1 MKLRVILAGTISALL
16 WSTLA
21 IAQQQPGITIPLPN
35 VPGVTTPTPQQ
46 GQPYYPPQQNQ
57 RYPDQ
62 RYPDQRYPD
71 QRYPDQRYPDQR
83 GGGYSR
89 DTEHEQRC
97 ADLASQER
105 DVQGQLAQ
113 APRSG
118 QQHDDLVYQLGQI
131 HNRQNR
137 CR

>member
-1 MKLRVILAGTISALL
+1 MKFRVILGGTLTALRAVRLVSISALL

-21 IAQQQPGITIPLPN
+21 SAQQQPGINIPLPN
-35 VPGVTTPTPQQ
+35 IPGVTTPSPQQ

-57 RYPDQ
+57 RYPNQ
-62 RYPDQRYPD
+62 QN
-71 QRYPDQRYPDQR
+71 QQYPDQR

-89 DTEHEQRC
+89 DTDHDQRC

-105 DVQGQLAQ
+105 GIQSQLAQ

-118 QQHDDLVYQLGQI
+118 QQHDDLVYQLGQV

>member
-1 MKLRVILAGTISALL
+1 MKLNLRSRACSTLRVILVGTISAVL

-21 IAQQQPGITIPLPN
+21 SAQQQPGITIPLPN
-35 VPGVTTPTPQQ
+35 VPGVTTPTPQP

-57 RYPDQ
+57 RYPNQ
-62 RYPDQRYPD
+62 QYPNQ
-71 QRYPDQRYPDQR
+71 QYPDQR
-83 GGGYSR
+83 GGGYST
-89 DTEHEQRC
+89 DQRC
-97 ADLASQER
+97 AELASQER
-105 DVQGQLAQ
+105 DTQSQLAQ

-118 QQHDDLVYQLGQI
+118 RQHDDLVYQLGQI

>member
-1 MKLRVILAGTISALL
+1 MKLSVILAGTISALL

-21 IAQQQPGITIPLPN
+21 SAQQQQPGITITLPN
-35 VPGVTTPTPQQ
+35 VTGITTPTPQQ

-62 RYPDQRYPD
+62 RYPNQQYPD
-71 QRYPDQRYPDQR
+71 QR
-83 GGGYSR
+83 GGYSR

-105 DVQGQLAQ
+105 DVQNQLTQ

-118 QQHDDLVYQLGQI
+118 RQHDDLVYQLGQI

>member
-1 MKLRVILAGTISALL
+1 MGTGSGEVNMKLRVILAGTISALL

-62 RYPDQRYPD
+62 RYPDQR
-71 QRYPDQRYPDQR
+71 

-89 DTEHEQRC
+89 DTDHDQRC

-105 DVQGQLAQ
+105 DIQGQLTQ

-118 QQHDDLVYQLGQI
+118 RQHDDLVYQLGQI

>member
-62 RYPDQRYPD
+62 RYPDQR
-71 QRYPDQRYPDQR
+71 

-89 DTEHEQRC
+89 DTDHDQRC

-105 DVQGQLAQ
+105 DIQGQLTQ

-118 QQHDDLVYQLGQI
+118 RQHDDLVYQLGQI

>member
-1 MKLRVILAGTISALL
+1 MKLNLRSRACSTLRVILVGTISAVL

-21 IAQQQPGITIPLPN
+21 SAQQQPGITIPLPN

-46 GQPYYPPQQNQ
+46 RPYYPPQQ
-57 RYPDQ
+57 DQ
-62 RYPDQRYPD
+62 RYPDQRYQDQPD
-71 QRYPDQRYPDQR
+71 NR
-83 GGGYSR
+83 GGYSR
-89 DTEHEQRC
+89 DTQHEQRC

-105 DVQGQLAQ
+105 DIQSQIAQ

-118 QQHDDLVYQLGQI
+118 RQHDDLVYQLGQI

>member
-62 RYPDQRYPD
+62 RYPDQR
-71 QRYPDQRYPDQR
+71 

-118 QQHDDLVYQLGQI
+118 RQHDDLVYQLGQI